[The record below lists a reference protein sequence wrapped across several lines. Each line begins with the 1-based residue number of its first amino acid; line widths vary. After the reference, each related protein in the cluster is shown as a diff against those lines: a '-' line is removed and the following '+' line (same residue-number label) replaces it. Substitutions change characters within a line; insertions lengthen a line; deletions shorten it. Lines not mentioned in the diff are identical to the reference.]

1 MSIKFVDTRDIAPTI
16 AIVGGGASGAL
27 LASHLLR
34 AGNARVVLIERGDR
48 IARGVAYGTTFAGH
62 LLNVPAASMT
72 ALPGDP
78 EHFLRYVRAHHDASA
93 QLTTFVPR
101 LVYGAYLEHTL
112 RESERL
118 AAPGASLVHWQ
129 GEVVDICAGAGVRPW
144 LMTFADGS
152 RAHADRVVLAVG
164 NLPPRDPALA
174 SGSWPADPAR
184 YIADPWR
191 PGALA
196 HRAPGPVL
204 LVGTG
209 LTMVD
214 IALQLQQGGGQRIV
228 ALSRGGLFP
237 HAHRI
242 GGAAPSQG
250 VPVPD
255 PGTSITALLRFVR
268 AAAVVAEVG
277 GGDWRDAVNALR
289 PVTSELWAALPEA
302 EQRRF
307 IDRLARFWEVHRHRL
322 APHVGDAVQ
331 ELRDSGLLTFAS
343 GRIRAVAEDSGSV
356 VVTVS
361 ERRSGETREL
371 RVAAVVNCTGPT
383 GNVLAGGSRLL
394 QNLCDAGIARPHP
407 LALGLDTCSG
417 GALRDARGRE
427 HETLFALGPLRRGE
441 LWETTAVPEIRAQA
455 QDLAQRL
462 AQARSLS
469 ALAGSAL

>member
-1 MSIKFVDTRDIAPTI
+1 MSIKFVDTQDIAPTV

-27 LASHLLR
+27 LASQLLR
-34 AGNARVVLIERGDR
+34 AGNARVVLIERGER

-78 EHFLRYVRAHHDASA
+78 EHFLRYVRAHHDAAA

-101 LVYGAYLEHTL
+101 LVFGAYLEHTL

-118 AAPGASLVHWQ
+118 AAPGASLLRWQ
-129 GEVVDICAGAGVRPW
+129 GEVVDIAAADGARPW

-164 NLPPRDPALA
+164 NLPPRDPPLA

-184 YIADPWR
+184 YIGDPWR
-191 PGALA
+191 AGALA
-196 HRAPGPVL
+196 DRAPGPVL

-214 IALQLQQGGGQRIV
+214 IALQLQQGGDQRIV

-237 HAHRI
+237 HTHRT
-242 GGAAPSQG
+242 GGAAPTQG

-255 PGTSITALLRFVR
+255 PTTSLTALLRFVR
-268 AAAVVAEVG
+268 AAAVVAEIG

-289 PVTSELWAALPEA
+289 PVTPGLWAALPEA

-307 IDRLARFWEVHRHRL
+307 LDRLARYWDVHRHRL
-322 APHVGDAVQ
+322 APDVAAAVQ
-331 ELRDSGLLTFAS
+331 ELRDRGALTFVR
-343 GRIRAVAEDSGSV
+343 GRIRSVSEHSDGV

-361 ERRSGETREL
+361 ERGASAPSEL
-371 RVAAVVNCTGPT
+371 RVASIVNCTGPT

-394 QNLCDAGIARPHP
+394 ENLCGAGIARSHP
-407 LALGLDTCSG
+407 LALGLDT
-417 GALRDARGRE
+417 GADGAVRDARGHE

-441 LWETTAVPEIRAQA
+441 LWESTAVPEIRAQA
-455 QDLAQRL
+455 QALAQRL
-462 AQARSLS
+462 VQPRALR
-469 ALAGSAL
+469 ALAG